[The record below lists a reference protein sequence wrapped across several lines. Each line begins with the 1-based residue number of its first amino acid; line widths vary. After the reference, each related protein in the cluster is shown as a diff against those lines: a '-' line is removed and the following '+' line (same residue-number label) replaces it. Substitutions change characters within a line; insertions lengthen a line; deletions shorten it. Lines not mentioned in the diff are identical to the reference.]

1 MSPHPADDPFPG
13 GASLIDS
20 LDRTAVCRAAGLAGI
35 EILAEATSTM
45 DRARELAAGGDVP
58 LPVAVIAERQTA
70 GRGRRGARWWQPPG
84 SLATSLVIDASRVTA
99 PGRPVSPL
107 WSLACGVAL
116 AESIIDLEPTVE
128 PLVRWPN
135 DVVTG
140 GRKLAGILVETA
152 PGGRVIF
159 GIGVNTTGSSA
170 EAPAPLRQRV
180 GTLPDLTGRALCR
193 GRLLVALVPRFLSLL
208 GETSRDPGVLVE
220 RYRPLCSLTGSEVTV
235 HREDGR
241 RIVGI
246 CHGIDADGAL
256 VLDTAVG
263 LVHLVSGSLT
273 DPLDVWR
280 GDRPEGH
287 AGPAG

>member
-1 MSPHPADDPFPG
+1 
-13 GASLIDS
+13 
-20 LDRTAVCRAAGLAGI
+20 
-35 EILAEATSTM
+35 
-45 DRARELAAGGDVP
+45 
-58 LPVAVIAERQTA
+58 
-70 GRGRRGARWWQPPG
+70 
-84 SLATSLVIDASRVTA
+84 
-99 PGRPVSPL
+99 
-107 WSLACGVAL
+107 
-116 AESIIDLEPTVE
+116 
-128 PLVRWPN
+128 
-135 DVVTG
+135 
-140 GRKLAGILVETA
+140 
-152 PGGRVIF
+152 
-159 GIGVNTTGSSA
+159 
-170 EAPAPLRQRV
+170 
-180 GTLPDLTGRALCR
+180 
-193 GRLLVALVPRFLSLL
+193 VALVPRFLSLL

-235 HREDGR
+235 HRDDGR